1 MDDFVNV
8 KASYERKSEAIKK
21 ISKEL
26 NLGLEHFIFIDDNP
40 VEIHEVENALPK
52 VRCFSFKKDLNYLNE
67 TFLVLKTFFNQE
79 ITQEDKKGQ
88 MYKAST
94 LRFHIKP

>member
-26 NLGLEHFIFIDDNP
+26 NLGLEHFIS
-40 VEIHEVENALPK
+40 LM
-52 VRCFSFKKDLNYLNE
+52 
-67 TFLVLKTFFNQE
+67 
-79 ITQEDKKGQ
+79 ITQ
-88 MYKAST
+88 
-94 LRFHIKP
+94 